1 MKTAFVTGA
10 NKSIG
15 FETAR
20 LLAQKGYFV
29 YMGSRDQ
36 GRGNEAVNK
45 LKNEGLNNVEV
56 IQIDVSDEASV
67 ERAKT
72 LLSSKITSL
81 DVLVNNAGILGIVP
95 QNASSVPLKNI
106 REVFETNFF
115 GAIHVTQTFLPLL
128 KASAQPVIVNVTS
141 GLASLTLHSDP
152 SWMYYMYKGAA
163 YGPSKTALNA
173 YTVALAH
180 ELRNTPVKVN
190 AVDPGHTA
198 TDFNNYKGTKAV
210 VDSAAFVVRYATIGA
225 DGPTGKYFS
234 HDYTANNNESPW

>member
-1 MKTAFVTGA
+1 MKTALITGA

-20 LLAQKGYFV
+20 LLAQKDYFV
-29 YMGSRDQ
+29 YLGSRDEE
-36 GRGNEAVNK
+36 RGNEAVNK
-45 LKNEGLNNVEV
+45 LRREGLKNVAL

-67 ERAKT
+67 DQAKA
-72 LLSSKITSL
+72 LLSSKISSL
-81 DVLVNNAGILGIVP
+81 DLLINNAGILGGWP
-95 QNASSVPLKNI
+95 QNPSAVPLKNI

-115 GAIHVTQTFLPLL
+115 GVINVTQAFLPLL

-152 SWMYYMYKGAA
+152 SWMYYMYKGSA

-173 YTVALAH
+173 YTVALAY
-180 ELRNTPVKVN
+180 ELRDTPVKVN
-190 AVDPGHTA
+190 AIDPGHTA
-198 TDFNNYKGTKAV
+198 TDFNNYRGTKNV

-225 DGPTGKYFS
+225 DGPSGRFFS
-234 HDYTANNNESPW
+234 HDYAADNNESPW